1 MDKQLHTSGSSAPGS
16 GLYAL
21 AILLANL
28 NYHGIYD
35 CLIQVTI
42 SGILGGGL
50 WIATQAV
57 NEYRKE
63 RKEHKRILKERNA
76 RNLSK

>member
-1 MDKQLHTSGSSAPGS
+1 MDKQLHQNGSASGS

-21 AILLANL
+21 SILLANL
-28 NYHGIYD
+28 NSHGLYE

-63 RKEHKRILKERNA
+63 RKDRKRISREKTPRNQY
-76 RNLSK
+76 K

>member
-1 MDKQLHTSGSSAPGS
+1 MDKQLHSSGSSSGS

-21 AILLANL
+21 SILLANL

-63 RKEHKRILKERNA
+63 RKEQKRKVRQPKA
-76 RNLSK
+76 TTSQK

>member
-1 MDKQLHTSGSSAPGS
+1 MDKQLQTSGTAPGS

-21 AILLANL
+21 SILLANL
-28 NYHGIYD
+28 NYHGFYD

-63 RKEHKRILKERNA
+63 RKERKRIRKGRNI
-76 RNLSK
+76 RNQDQ

>member
-1 MDKQLHTSGSSAPGS
+1 MDKQLQSSGSSAPGS

-21 AILLANL
+21 SILLANL

-42 SGILGGGL
+42 SGILGGSL

-63 RKEHKRILKERNA
+63 RKERKKTRK
-76 RNLSK
+76 

>member
-1 MDKQLHTSGSSAPGS
+1 MDKQLHQSGSAPGS

-21 AILLANL
+21 SILLANL

-63 RKEHKRILKERNA
+63 RKEQKRLAKDRNTT
-76 RNLSK
+76 SK

>member
-1 MDKQLHTSGSSAPGS
+1 MDKQLQSSGSSSGS
-16 GLYAL
+16 ALYAL
-21 AILLANL
+21 SILLANL

-35 CLIQVTI
+35 CLIQVTV

-63 RKEHKRILKERNA
+63 RWEKRKA
-76 RNLSK
+76 RRTKKNNQ

>member
-1 MDKQLHTSGSSAPGS
+1 MDKQLHESGSSSGS

-35 CLIQVTI
+35 CLVQVTI

-50 WIATQAV
+50 WIATQAA

-63 RKEHKRILKERNA
+63 RKEHKRNVRQPKA
-76 RNLSK
+76 TASQK